1 MRKEASVAGY
11 YTQEAEKADL
21 CELLRGDLSQK
32 QKMSQKSSHNN
43 FMSRICAI

>member
-11 YTQEAEKADL
+11 YTQEGSRGKADL
-21 CELLRGDLSQK
+21 YELLRGDLSQK

-43 FMSRICAI
+43 YE